1 MHSLKGSAFLF
12 SYNNLGQVAHAM
24 ESSLE
29 RVRNGTHAH
38 SPELLN
44 GLFKSLTLME
54 GLVSKIKTNE
64 PIEEIVQKIPEVI
77 RAMNEAAEKLKPA
90 AETEE
95 PPKAVAV
102 AAATPAAALA
112 KKPRRANDRGFSVV
126 ASVVWGSMRL
136 VLGFILF
143 P

>member
-1 MHSLKGSAFLF
+1 MLFRSPRQDVPQSAVDEFVAESEETVDRLSRNLQAMEAGSSSKELIDEIYRDVHSLKGSAFLF

-77 RAMNEAAEKLKPA
+77 QIGRAH
-90 AETEE
+90 
-95 PPKAVAV
+95 V
-102 AAATPAAALA
+102 
-112 KKPRRANDRGFSVV
+112 
-126 ASVVWGSMRL
+126 
-136 VLGFILF
+136 
-143 P
+143 